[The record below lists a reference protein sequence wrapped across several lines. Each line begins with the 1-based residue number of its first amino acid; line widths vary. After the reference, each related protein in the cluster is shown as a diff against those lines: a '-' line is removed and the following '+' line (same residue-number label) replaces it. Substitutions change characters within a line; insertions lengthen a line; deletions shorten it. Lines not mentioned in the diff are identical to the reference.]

1 MKGFIRLLLAVAAGL
16 LLTATAFAQNTL
28 RGKVTD
34 AAGAPLPGV
43 TVMVKGTVRGTMTAA
58 DGTYSLSASRG
69 ETIEF
74 SCLGLATQEFKFDGR
89 SPINVQM
96 QEDALFLDDVV
107 VVGYGTAKKETLTA
121 AVSAIKGEEHGKQH
135 C

>member
-43 TVMVKGTVRGTMTAA
+43 TVMVKGTVP
-58 DGTYSLSASRG
+58 SSN
-69 ETIEF
+69 
-74 SCLGLATQEFKFDGR
+74 
-89 SPINVQM
+89 P
-96 QEDALFLDDVV
+96 
-107 VVGYGTAKKETLTA
+107 LT
-121 AVSAIKGEEHGKQH
+121 
-135 C
+135 